1 MIIEWMDGIGF
12 IFFIELKKPIVN
24 FSYGWTRLLKRKLV
38 EWMNT
43 YSKWKNLKYS
53 GFIFLKVLKIY
64 LLDSRLN
71 AGVNLNEL
79 FSR

>member
-43 YSKWKNLKYS
+43 YSKWKNLKY
-53 GFIFLKVLKIY
+53 
-64 LLDSRLN
+64 
-71 AGVNLNEL
+71 
-79 FSR
+79 